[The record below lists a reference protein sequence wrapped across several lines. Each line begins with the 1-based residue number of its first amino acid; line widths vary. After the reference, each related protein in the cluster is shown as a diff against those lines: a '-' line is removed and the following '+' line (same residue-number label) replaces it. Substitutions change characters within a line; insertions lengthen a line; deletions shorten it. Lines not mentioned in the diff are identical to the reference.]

1 MSIAALAPPARRAK
15 AAARPCC
22 ECLERPGR
30 LRCCTHEVLCS
41 RCRAL
46 PDRRIM
52 TAAAVKRSLQ
62 LPETSFLH
70 LRAGTIANPK
80 DRRLA
85 RVGMYYWKDI
95 ASFCL
100 ANQLE
105 IPE

>member
-1 MSIAALAPPARRAK
+1 
-15 AAARPCC
+15 
-22 ECLERPGR
+22 
-30 LRCCTHEVLCS
+30 
-41 RCRAL
+41 
-46 PDRRIM
+46 M

-85 RVGMYYWKDI
+85 RVGVYYWKDI